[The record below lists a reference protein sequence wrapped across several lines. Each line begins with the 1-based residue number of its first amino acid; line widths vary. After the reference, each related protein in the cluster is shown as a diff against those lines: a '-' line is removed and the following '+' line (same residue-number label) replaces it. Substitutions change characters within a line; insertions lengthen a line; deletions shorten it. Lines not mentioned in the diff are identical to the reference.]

1 MPIDLKCPRCGQ
13 KYSVPDAAAGKTIR
27 CRKCN
32 VSVPVPAPA
41 KTFEDDFS
49 SLDLDDTAYGS
60 VEGDFP
66 PPPPGRKKS
75 RGSASKPKKKKQRSS
90 SGGGGAVKWVL
101 ITVAGVVA
109 LIVVCC
115 GGIYFA
121 GNRFFRGF
129 VGSADVPEG
138 MTFQQWRDGFQT
150 NLTTRGPAPQD
161 YDVETPFAGVEEV
174 QYLSDGLQLKA
185 WVYRPQG
192 VPGPHP
198 ALVFF
203 HGGFAFGSGDLEACR
218 PFMDAGF
225 IVMAPMLRGENGNP
239 GEFELFL
246 GEVDDARAAV
256 KWLAGQPGVDAAR
269 IYTFGHS
276 VGGGVSAMLSLL
288 EDVPIRHGGS
298 SGGLYDQTTFLGWS
312 DIVPFESTP
321 EERSVRL
328 LVGNTQ
334 HMKHQHYAYIGAE
347 DDPFEVAIE
356 QVHSTMG
363 PDSLLTIERVPG
375 DHFTSFDE
383 SLQRYLQVVQSN
395 P

>member
-1 MPIDLKCPRCGQ
+1 MPIDLKCPKCGQ
-13 KYSVPDAAAGKTIR
+13 KYRVKDDAAGKSIR

-32 VSVPVPAPA
+32 AAVPVPGPA
-41 KTFEDDFS
+41 ATIEDDFS

-60 VEGDFP
+60 VENSFP
-66 PPPPGRKKS
+66 PPQPGRKKTQH
-75 RGSASKPKKKKQRSS
+75 SASRSKKKKRSS
-90 SGGGGAVKWVL
+90 SGDGGAVKWIV
-101 ITVAGVVA
+101 ISIGGVVA
-109 LIVVCC
+109 LIGLCC
-115 GGIYFA
+115 GGVYFVA
-121 GNRFFRGF
+121 DRFAQGF
-129 VGSADVPEG
+129 IGSAEVPEG

-150 NLTTRGPAPQD
+150 NLTRRGPAPQD
-161 YDVETPFAGVEEV
+161 YEVESPFAGVQEV
-174 QYLSDGLQLKA
+174 QYPSDGMQLKA

-192 VPGPHP
+192 APGPHP

-239 GEFELFL
+239 GDFELFL

-256 KWLAGQPGVDAAR
+256 KWLAGQPDVDPAR

-298 SGGLYDQTTFLGWS
+298 SGGLYDHTTFLGWL
-312 DIVPFESTP
+312 DIVPFENTP
-321 EERSVRL
+321 QERSVRL

-334 HMKHQHYAYIGAE
+334 HMQHKHYAYIGAD
-347 DDPFEVAIE
+347 DDPFDVAIE
-356 QVHSTMG
+356 ELNSDMG

-375 DHFTSFDE
+375 DHFSSFDE
-383 SLQRYLQVVQSN
+383 SLQRYLRVVQSN